1 MYIYTIQYIP
11 FVSCITCQALTGRR
25 LPPRPR
31 RAKRPSWAWR
41 QRPGG
46 TVDPW
51 EKPWKMLGKTMEN
64 SGKTM
69 ENSGKTMENAGENGE
84 KWILSLRNLIF
95 LAMNNWYVA
104 RFFCKWWSAALP
116 AWKLHPD
123 HLQCAS
129 SAMHPSNGSPND
141 ITGCSHREKIGT
153 HHLPRADLLPRSYPI
168 SRESHGQCMVWFGC
182 AFLITV
188 SCKIQSGWWL
198 IDTPFPQQ
206 ILSRSKPG
214 QLGRD
219 SK

>member
-1 MYIYTIQYIP
+1 MYIYIYTIQYIP

-51 EKPWKMLGKTMEN
+51 KKPWKML
-64 SGKTM
+64 GKTM

-95 LAMNNWYVA
+95 WLWIIDMWHV
-104 RFFCKWWSAALP
+104 FFANDGRPLCRRE
-116 AWKLHPD
+116 KLHPD